1 MMSKRIVIV
10 KALFICVTSQ
20 YYASKGSVW
29 TDLAYDSSY
38 GVNRRNVPVN
48 RRYVPERT
56 GHYTDTDQLDDYI
69 DEVEDYVDDVE
80 DLATE
85 RIQNITREYTQ
96 NETTA
101 PAVSSSKP
109 SQGLGTT

>member
-20 YYASKGSVW
+20 YYAGNVW

-38 GVNRRNVPVN
+38 GVN

-56 GHYTDTDQLDDYI
+56 GHYTDTD
-69 DEVEDYVDDVE
+69 
-80 DLATE
+80 
-85 RIQNITREYTQ
+85 
-96 NETTA
+96 
-101 PAVSSSKP
+101 
-109 SQGLGTT
+109 